1 MTAARS
7 ILRLGGCI
15 IVWFTASLSVV
26 VVDGFRSRSR
36 SPSIGRIRRSA
47 TAASLRTR
55 ASSTVLSMSPLSAAA
70 ASSSSSLA
78 SSSSDENTTGE
89 SKSKST
95 VHAILWDMDGV
106 LAETERDGHRV
117 AFNQIFEQYQLDTQ
131 WDVDHYGT
139 LLAVGGGKERMTA
152 YWNQVGWP
160 QQTAFFGATSTED
173 EENAQQDRQ
182 TKVKELHEAKTKAFN
197 TIIQAGTVP
206 LRPGVARLMDAA
218 LAANIQLAVCST
230 SNEQAVQNLVQTLL
244 GPDRA
249 AQITIFAGDCVAH
262 KKPAPD
268 IYQLA
273 VDTLDLDKTKCV
285 IIEDS
290 GIGFQAAQA
299 AEIGCIVTTNTY
311 TEHEDFHGADLIV
324 PDLETGT
331 AKQPVTLTTLEEL
344 LAIRNNKS

>member
-1 MTAARS
+1 M
-7 ILRLGGCI
+7 
-15 IVWFTASLSVV
+15 
-26 VVDGFRSRSR
+26 
-36 SPSIGRIRRSA
+36 
-47 TAASLRTR
+47 
-55 ASSTVLSMSPLSAAA
+55 
-70 ASSSSSLA
+70 
-78 SSSSDENTTGE
+78 
-89 SKSKST
+89 
-95 VHAILWDMDGV
+95 LWDMDGV

-131 WDVDHYGT
+131 WDVDQYGT

-160 QQTAFFGATSTED
+160 GKSGFFGVPFDTSTAVAETEDYYIGIED
-173 EENAQQDRQ
+173 ENAKQQRLK
-182 TKVKELHEAKTKAFN
+182 KVKELHLAKTEAFN
-197 TIIQAGTVP
+197 SIIKEGTVP

-244 GPDRA
+244 GADRA

-311 TEHEDFHGADLIV
+311 TEHEDFDGADLIV

>member
-1 MTAARS
+1 
-7 ILRLGGCI
+7 
-15 IVWFTASLSVV
+15 
-26 VVDGFRSRSR
+26 
-36 SPSIGRIRRSA
+36 
-47 TAASLRTR
+47 
-55 ASSTVLSMSPLSAAA
+55 
-70 ASSSSSLA
+70 
-78 SSSSDENTTGE
+78 
-89 SKSKST
+89 
-95 VHAILWDMDGV
+95 MDGV

-131 WDVDHYGT
+131 WDVDQYGT

-160 QQTAFFGATSTED
+160 QQTAFFGATSTD
-173 EENAQQDRQ
+173 EENAEQHRQ
-182 TKVKELHEAKTKAFN
+182 TKVKELHMAKTKAFN

-244 GPDRA
+244 GADRA

-285 IIEDS
+285 IVEDS
-290 GIGFQAAQA
+290 GIGFQAATA
-299 AEIGCIVTTNTY
+299 ADICCIVTTNTY
-311 TEHEDFHGADLIV
+311 TEHEDFDGADLIV